1 MRRPVV
7 AGNWKMHGS
16 RSVTGALLT
25 ELEQRLDS
33 EWPIDVVVFPPFVY
47 LSDAARLLEGGQIRL
62 GAQDVCAEAGGAFTG
77 QVSASMLK
85 DVGCRYVIV
94 GHSERRRLYH
104 EDDVLVAR
112 KFAAALHAGLTPE
125 LCVGET
131 LEEREGHH
139 TESVVARQL
148 EAVMAMNGVASFAG
162 AIVAYE
168 PVWAIGTGRTASP
181 QQAQA
186 VHAYLRSRTAAQ
198 DANIARHLRILYGGS
213 VKGGNAAEIFAM
225 PDVDGGLVGGASLSA
240 DEFQHI
246 CAAAALRESVSGSVP
261 GTVRH

>member
-16 RSVTGALLT
+16 RSANGALLR
-25 ELEQRLDS
+25 ELEQRLTPD
-33 EWPIDVVVFPPFVY
+33 WPIDVAVFPPFVY
-47 LSDAARLLEGGQIRL
+47 LADAARTLEGSQVRL
-62 GAQDVCAEAGGAFTG
+62 GAQDVCAEASGAFTG
-77 QVSASMLK
+77 QVSAAMLK

-104 EDDVLVAR
+104 EDDALVAR
-112 KFAAALHAGLTPE
+112 KFAAVLHAGLTPV

-131 LEEREGHH
+131 LEERERHH

-148 EAVMAMNGVASFAG
+148 EAVIAMNGVASVAG

-186 VHAYLRSRTAAQ
+186 VHAYLRSRIGAH
-198 DANIARHLRILYGGS
+198 DANIADHLRILYGGS
-213 VKGGNAAEIFAM
+213 VKGGNAAEIFSM

-240 DEFQHI
+240 DEFLTI
-246 CAAAALRESVSGSVP
+246 CAAAAQRETVP
-261 GTVRH
+261 GSIRP